1 MSFEK
6 IGVTLVMKPAAHGS
20 GLYLRV
26 PKRIC
31 EAYDLFAADVVEF
44 TIDRVK
50 RPEPGN
56 ATLSEKGDIPRDE
69 KRKGEAKG

>member
-1 MSFEK
+1 VSWEK
-6 IGVTLVMKPAAHGS
+6 IGVSVVSKPAAHGS
-20 GLYLRV
+20 GLYLRILKNLV
-26 PKRIC
+26 
-31 EAYDLFAADVVEF
+31 EAYDLWNAEMVEF